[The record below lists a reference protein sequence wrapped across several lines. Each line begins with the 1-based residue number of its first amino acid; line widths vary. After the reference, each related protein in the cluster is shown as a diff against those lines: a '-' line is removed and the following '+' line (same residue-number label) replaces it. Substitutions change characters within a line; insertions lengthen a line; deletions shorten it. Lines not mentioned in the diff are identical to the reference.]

1 MISKEMRKRRR
12 GREEKRR
19 EEKRGKEKKRR
30 RRRRGGQ
37 IRTEQRRR
45 DGTRRE
51 RTSIYLS
58 ISDFHFSPLFF
69 SYTQRHSFFFFLII
83 STISRF
89 VYWKVIDIY
98 SVKQEAVSAWL
109 PS

>member
-19 EEKRGKEKKRR
+19 EKKRGNGKKRR
-30 RRRRGGQ
+30 RRRGGEIRIEQTGRDETRG
-37 IRTEQRRR
+37 
-45 DGTRRE
+45 DLYL
-51 RTSIYLS
+51 SIYLS

-69 SYTQRHSFFFFLII
+69 SYTQCHSFFLFLLI

-89 VYWKVIDIY
+89 VFWKVIDIY